1 MAGGHPRTATC
12 RQDGLWDCWESVP
25 IEGVFDTCI
34 RKADAASSWWLPL
47 APATPPVGDQ
57 VFVVG
62 RPGFSW
68 PTAELAQQY
77 QVPLVS
83 AGKVI
88 DVQGRAL
95 IMSAAAFSGD
105 SGHRS
110 STRIAARLLLD
121 LDPDRRPDP
130 RCGGLGAGDPGGV
143 MKRPS
148 EWGDAST
155 GTRAF
160 RR

>member
-1 MAGGHPRTATC
+1 M
-12 RQDGLWDCWESVP
+12 
-25 IEGVFDTCI
+25 
-34 RKADAASSWWLPL
+34 
-47 APATPPVGDQ
+47 
-57 VFVVG
+57 VG

-105 SGHRS
+105 SGGAVLNARGEIVGVLS
-110 STRIAARLLLD
+110 SIVHDVRGVGIVALPESLPDYYSISTLIDAPTRD
-121 LDPDRRPDP
+121 VV
-130 RCGGLGAGDPGGV
+130 GLV
-143 MKRPS
+143 L
-148 EWGDAST
+148 
-155 GTRAF
+155 GTRAE
-160 RR
+160 